1 MWVKAQ
7 RVLATDTVGAIR
19 LLQWN
24 AEMYPRSHST
34 HAELARVYLAA
45 GDTARARDEAL
56 RALAILPTHAAA
68 QEVVRRVRK

>member
-7 RVLATDTVGAIR
+7 RVLATDTAGAIR

-34 HAELARVYLAA
+34 HAELARAYLAA
-45 GDTARARDEAL
+45 GDTARARDEAR
-56 RALAILPTHAAA
+56 RALAIFPTHATA
-68 QEVVRRVRK
+68 QDVLRRLRN